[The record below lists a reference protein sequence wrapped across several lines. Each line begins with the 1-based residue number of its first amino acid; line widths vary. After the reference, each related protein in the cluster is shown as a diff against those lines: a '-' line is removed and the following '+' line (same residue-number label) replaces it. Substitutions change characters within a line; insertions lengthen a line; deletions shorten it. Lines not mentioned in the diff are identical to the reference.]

1 MYPKACHT
9 EQQLIIASDVTCG
22 ACVLAVIEMLLCI
35 VRTVASV
42 KYISWYVCMYK
53 FVYCF
58 YVEYPYCVFIVCGF
72 TALAAA
78 CKLYPYKS
86 YKCCIMVLSC

>member
-1 MYPKACHT
+1 MYSKACHT

-22 ACVLAVIEMLLCI
+22 ACVLAVIEILLCI

-42 KYISWYVCMYK
+42 KYIAWYVCINLCTVSMLSTHIGCL
-53 FVYCF
+53 F
-58 YVEYPYCVFIVCGF
+58 VCGF

-86 YKCCIMVLSC
+86 YTCCLMVLSC